1 MTSTTDTP
9 TTDPRDTASG
19 GREVQVL
26 YFAALREQ
34 VGRAEEQLTLPA
46 GEVRVAELVRL
57 LEAKH
62 PQLRLDAVRVALN
75 EEFADASAPVAPGD
89 VVALIPPVSG
99 G

>member
-1 MTSTTDTP
+1 MTSTSKTP
-9 TTDPRDTASG
+9 PAEPLG
-19 GREVQVL
+19 APAPAGQVQIL
-26 YFAALREQ
+26 YFAALRDQ
-34 VGRAEEQLTLPA
+34 VGCAEEHLTLPP
-46 GEVRVAELVRL
+46 GEVRVAALVRL

-62 PQLRLDAVRVALN
+62 PNLRLDAVRVALN